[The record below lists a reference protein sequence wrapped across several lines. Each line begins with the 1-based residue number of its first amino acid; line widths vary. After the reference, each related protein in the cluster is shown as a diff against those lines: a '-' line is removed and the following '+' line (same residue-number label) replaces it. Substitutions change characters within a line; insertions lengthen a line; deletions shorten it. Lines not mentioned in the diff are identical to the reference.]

1 MSKFLPTTLSSF
13 LLTYWYKQERKG
25 KRIVMMVMHK
35 IRTLSC
41 FLKSYHNVNL
51 SSYFFLFLYIQIKK
65 HPHRKYPNKLLL
77 HI

>member
-41 FLKSYHNVNL
+41 FLKSYHNV
-51 SSYFFLFLYIQIKK
+51 
-65 HPHRKYPNKLLL
+65 
-77 HI
+77 